1 MTMNIDIT
9 REQLE
14 KYVPSMVVSSD
25 DIFNEL
31 SDYFVRAR
39 IRLELISGV
48 DIISSPSTDLMELC
62 RRYVCQLA
70 VYEYIPQRDL
80 VITPNGFGVVS
91 DANIAPA
98 SKERVENLR
107 HRLAVDYYASLG
119 EVIDAIRNIR
129 DASWEQ
135 SLAPARA
142 VPHLVYNARHLS
154 MYCSVPEPT
163 EQDYVSRI
171 HLILDAENDIIHEI
185 GYNQF
190 SLLLTAAR
198 CASYSVNQLAVIR
211 KLRCAI
217 GQHVQGMPKAASMEF
232 IRQAVNMMKDVP
244 SDFPAYFD
252 SPEYRAKSVNYEN
265 GKEDSCYFF

>member
-1 MTMNIDIT
+1 MNIEIT

-14 KYVPSMVVSSD
+14 EIVPSMVVSSD

-31 SDYFVRAR
+31 SDFFVRAQNY
-39 IRLELISGV
+39 LERVSGV
-48 DIISSPSTDLMELC
+48 NIISAPSEELVKLC
-62 RRYVCQLA
+62 RRYVCQVA

-107 HRLAVDYYASLG
+107 HRLAVDCFASLG
-119 EVIDAIRNIR
+119 EVIDAIRNLR
-129 DASWEQ
+129 DTAWEQ
-135 SLAPARA
+135 SLAPINA
-142 VPHLVYNARHLS
+142 VPHLVCNARHLS
-154 MYCSVPEPT
+154 VYCGVPEPT
-163 EQDYVSRI
+163 KDDYVSRI
-171 HLILDAENDIIHEI
+171 HLIMDAENDIISEI
-185 GYNQF
+185 GYTQF

-217 GQHVQGMPKAASMEF
+217 GQHVQGMPKAASLEF

-244 SDFPAYFD
+244 SDFTAYFD

-265 GKEDSCYFF
+265 RKEDSCYFF